1 MCHEKLV
8 GWNVIFHF
16 RYNAVDVRVPISS
29 KTGLISPVVF
39 DADKKG
45 LAQINKEV
53 KNLIAKAEEG
63 SLQSFELE
71 VSTHSCRV

>member
-1 MCHEKLV
+1 M
-8 GWNVIFHF
+8 
-16 RYNAVDVRVPISS
+16 
-29 KTGLISPVVF
+29 VF